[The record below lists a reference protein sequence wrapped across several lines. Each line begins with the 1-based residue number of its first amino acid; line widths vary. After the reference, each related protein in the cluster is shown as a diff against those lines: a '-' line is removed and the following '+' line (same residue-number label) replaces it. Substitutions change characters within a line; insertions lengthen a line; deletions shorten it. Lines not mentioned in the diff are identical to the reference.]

1 MTAFLITAAL
11 LVAGAVLFVVP
22 ALVRGR
28 ARPAESRDVV
38 NTAVY
43 RDQLRELESDLRSG
57 TLAADQVDKARG
69 EIEARLIDDVSAERL
84 GEHIVPQTPARSR
97 TSAIAFG
104 IAVPLCA
111 LAVYLGVGNPR
122 ALDPQPG
129 GGTDHGVTQQQLQS
143 LIERLAARMKDNP
156 EDAEGWVM
164 LARSYAVLG
173 RYLESADAYARAA
186 ARIPDDAQLL
196 ADYADALAMAQGRRL
211 HGEPE
216 KIVARALAADPNNIK
231 ALALAGTAAFDRKNY
246 AEAVRHWER
255 IRGLVPPASQFADSL
270 QASIAEAREL
280 GGMRPAAGKAQ
291 TPAAGP
297 AQTPVAAPARVSGTA
312 TLAPAL
318 AGKVAPTDTVFI
330 FARAAEGPRIPLAVL
345 RKQARDLPVSFVL
358 DDSMAMSPQMKLSGQ
373 TRIVVGARVSKTAN
387 ATPQAGD
394 IQGLSAPVKVG
405 ASGVAV
411 TIDTEVR

>member
-1 MTAFLITAAL
+1 
-11 LVAGAVLFVVP
+11 
-22 ALVRGR
+22 LVRGR
-28 ARPAESRDVV
+28 ARPGESRDAV

-43 RDQLRELESDLRSG
+43 RDQLRELESDLRTG
-57 TLAADQVDKARG
+57 TLAADQVEKARG
-69 EIEARLIDDVSAERL
+69 EIEARLLDDVSGERL
-84 GEHIVPQTPARSR
+84 GEQIAPQAPARSR
-97 TSAIAFG
+97 ASAIAFG

-129 GGTDHGVTQQQLQS
+129 GGADHGVTQQQLQS
-143 LIERLAARMKDNP
+143 MVERLAVRMKDNP
-156 EDAEGWVM
+156 EDAEAWVM

-173 RYLESADAYARAA
+173 RYPESADAYARAA

-211 HGEPE
+211 QGEPE
-216 KIVARALAADPNNIK
+216 KIIARALAADPNNIK

-246 AEAVRHWER
+246 AEAIRHWER
-255 IRGLVPPASQFADSL
+255 IQGLVPPGSEFVDSL

-280 GGMRPAAGKAQ
+280 GGIRPAAGKAQ
-291 TPAAGP
+291 APAAP
-297 AQTPVAAPARVSGTA
+297 PARVSGTA
-312 TLAPAL
+312 SLAPAL
-318 AGKVAPTDTVFI
+318 AGKISPTDTVFI

-345 RKQARDLPVSFVL
+345 RKQARELPVTFVL

-394 IQGLSAPVKVG
+394 LQGLSAPVKVG

>member
-11 LVAGAVLFVVP
+11 LFAAALLFVVP
-22 ALVRGR
+22 PLVRRR
-28 ARPAESRDVV
+28 ARAAESRDAV
-38 NTAVY
+38 NTAVF
-43 RDQLRELESDLRSG
+43 RDQLRELESDLRAG
-57 TLAADQVDKARG
+57 TLAADQAEKARG
-69 EIEARLIDDVSAERL
+69 EIEARLLDDVG
-84 GEHIVPQTPARSR
+84 GEHTSPQTPAKSR
-97 TSAIAFG
+97 ASAIAFG
-104 IAVPLCA
+104 IAVPMCA

-122 ALDPQPG
+122 ALDPQAG
-129 GGTDHGVTQQQLQS
+129 GSADHAVTQQQLQS
-143 LIERLAARMKDNP
+143 MVERLASRMKDSP

-173 RYLESADAYARAA
+173 RYPESADAYAKAA

-211 HGEPE
+211 QGEPE
-216 KIVARALAADPNNIK
+216 KIIARALAADPNNIK
-231 ALALAGTAAFDRKNY
+231 ALALAGTAAFDRKNF

-255 IRGLVPPASQFADSL
+255 IAGLVPPGSDFSTSL

-280 GGMRPAAGKAQ
+280 GGIRLAAGKTQPPAAGKAQ
-291 TPAAGP
+291 A
-297 AQTPVAAPARVSGTA
+297 PVTGPARVSGTA
-312 TLAPAL
+312 SLAPAL
-318 AGKVAPTDTVFI
+318 AGKISPTDTVFI

-345 RKQARDLPVSFVL
+345 RKQARELPVTFVL

-387 ATPQAGD
+387 ATPQPGD
-394 IQGLSAPVKVG
+394 LQGLSAPVEVG
-405 ASGVAV
+405 AQGVAV